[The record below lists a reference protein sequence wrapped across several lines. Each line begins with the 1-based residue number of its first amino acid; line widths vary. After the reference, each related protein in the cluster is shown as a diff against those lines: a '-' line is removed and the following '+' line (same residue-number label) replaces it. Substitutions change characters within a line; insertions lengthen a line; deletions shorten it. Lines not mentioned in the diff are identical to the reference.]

1 MIETDQIVQKIPV
14 KKVLVGKN
22 DVKKLQK
29 VGVHLKVWNIASIL
43 REIGLGKGVHLRGAM
58 YRKSSRRGVPHRR
71 DEWPEKAE
79 DREKRHDSSEIN
91 NTRTHA
97 RVQVN

>member
-1 MIETDQIVQKIPV
+1 M
-14 KKVLVGKN
+14 VGKN
-22 DVKKLQK
+22 DAILSVKKLQQIE
-29 VGVHLKVWNIASIL
+29 VHLKVWNIASIL
-43 REIGLGKGVHLRGAM
+43 CEIGLGKGVHLHGAM

-71 DEWPEKAE
+71 DERPEKAE

-91 NTRTHA
+91 NKRSHV